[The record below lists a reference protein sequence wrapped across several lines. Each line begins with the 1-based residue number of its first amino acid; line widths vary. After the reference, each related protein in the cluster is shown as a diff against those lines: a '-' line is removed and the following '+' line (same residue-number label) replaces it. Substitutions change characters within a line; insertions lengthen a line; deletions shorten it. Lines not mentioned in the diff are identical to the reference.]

1 MARKRS
7 STNAVADAE
16 VALVDAPEP
25 TSSTPKR
32 TRKAQGPKK
41 KRKKAAKAKRQPPKP
56 KPTRKPRA
64 KATGKAPRAQRR
76 QMDRPMPV
84 AADEASE
91 DRTLDLRAIAE
102 TLEPREPEKAEEPH
116 EAKPT
121 ERPAEAGEGLEGPRD
136 ITQDVTENVAENIA
150 EDIAENV
157 AENVAENIE
166 ENIEEDIEED
176 IKEPVAAAA
185 HAPAVDSPAEPCPP
199 PTPEGEAVDL
209 EQCRENRPADE
220 GPDEGPS
227 EGVPDSGLLD
237 EGPVEL
243 SPEEAI
249 ELLARLNSSEPEQ
262 VEEERPAEESALG
275 RGTVEPVHVP
285 ACRVLTFESAEV
297 DSGMRVAGSTLACLY
312 GMVRD
317 EGLDIELGPI
327 CQTLEE
333 FVAAWDETP
342 PGTPV
347 AILANLNSAGEFLSG
362 VTAERPG
369 VTSAFWIVFETLRS
383 RFSSV
388 RSDFLAELREWNR
401 LRAIGYGPRNIV
413 EAARR
418 GGEAMRGHVEWGFGR
433 VQGSCLR
440 GVGKRQL
447 RRAAS

>member
-7 STNAVADAE
+7 STNAAADAQ
-16 VALVDAPEP
+16 VALVDDPAP
-25 TSSTPKR
+25 TSSKPKR

-41 KRKKAAKAKRQPPKP
+41 KRKKAAKAKRQPPRP

-64 KATGKAPRAQRR
+64 RATGKAPRAQRR
-76 QMDRPMPV
+76 QIDRPMPV
-84 AADEASE
+84 AADEAQE
-91 DRTLDLRAIAE
+91 DKPLDLRVIAE
-102 TLEPREPEKAEEPH
+102 TLEPKVLTEPEEAEEPL
-116 EAKPT
+116 EAKST
-121 ERPAEAGEGLEGPRD
+121 ERPAEAGEGVED
-136 ITQDVTENVAENIA
+136 SKVVAEDVSEDTTAYIA
-150 EDIAENV
+150 AMV
-157 AENVAENIE
+157 AETVSDSATETAL
-166 ENIEEDIEED
+166 
-176 IKEPVAAAA
+176 EPDAAAA
-185 HAPAVDSPAEPCPP
+185 RAPAIEAPSEPCPP

-209 EQCRENRPADE
+209 GQCREESPAEEDPE
-220 GPDEGPS
+220 ESLS
-227 EGVPDSGLLD
+227 EGVPDSGSLD

-249 ELLARLNSSEPEQ
+249 ELLTRLSSSEPEQ
-262 VEEERPAEESALG
+262 AEERPAGESALG

-285 ACRVLTFESAEV
+285 ACRVLTFESPEV
-297 DSGMRVAGSTLACLY
+297 DSGMRVAGSTLARLY
-312 GMVRD
+312 GMARD

-383 RFSSV
+383 RFSSA
-388 RSDFLAELREWNR
+388 RSDFLAELREGNR

-433 VQGSCLR
+433 VQGSCLHDAGRRQR
-440 GVGKRQL
+440 GRV
-447 RRAAS
+447 AS

>member
-7 STNAVADAE
+7 STNTPVDAE
-16 VALVDAPEP
+16 VALVDVSAP
-25 TSSTPKR
+25 TSSTPKK

-56 KPTRKPRA
+56 RPTRKPRA
-64 KATGKAPRAQRR
+64 KATRKAPRAQRR

-84 AADEASE
+84 ADDEASE

-102 TLEPREPEKAEEPH
+102 TLEPSEPAKGEEPD
-116 EAKPT
+116 ESKSTA
-121 ERPAEAGEGLEGPRD
+121 RRAEAGEDLEGPGD
-136 ITQDVTENVAENIA
+136 ISQDVTEDVTEDVAENIT
-150 EDIAENV
+150 ES
-157 AENVAENIE
+157 IE

-176 IKEPVAAAA
+176 IEEHIVERVDAAAR
-185 HAPAVDSPAEPCPP
+185 APAVEESVETCPP
-199 PTPEGEAVDL
+199 PMPEGETADL
-209 EQCRENRPADE
+209 EQCRENRPGE
-220 GPDEGPS
+220 
-227 EGVPDSGLLD
+227 

-243 SPEEAI
+243 SPLEAI
-249 ELLARLNSSEPEQ
+249 ELLARMSSAGPEQ
-262 VEEERPAEESALG
+262 AEEERRAPESALLG
-275 RGTVEPVHVP
+275 GTGESLRVP
-285 ACRVLTFESAEV
+285 ACRVLTFESPEV
-297 DSGMRVAGSTLACLY
+297 EAGMRVAGSTLARLY

-317 EGLDIELGPI
+317 EALDVALGPI

-333 FVAAWDETP
+333 FVAEWDQTP

-383 RFSSV
+383 RFSSA
-388 RSDFLAELREWNR
+388 RSDFLAELREGNR

-418 GGEAMRGHVEWGFGR
+418 GSEAMRGHVEWGFGR
-433 VQGSCLR
+433 VQGSCLD